1 VERCPEEAIDDDD
14 EEDGLISRVDMLGEL
29 ETLFR
34 DRGCNGD

>member
-14 EEDGLISRVDMLGEL
+14 EEDDLISRVDMLGEL